1 MTLKIW
7 ALICSKVANVQTR
20 EKIKIYV
27 GFVLAIFFFLQH
39 WGLNC
44 SETLERDKASPNLS
58 YLHFKMRIKMPTQ
71 QGYFED

>member
-27 GFVLAIFFFLQH
+27 GFVLAIFFFFT
-39 WGLNC
+39 
-44 SETLERDKASPNLS
+44 TLGFELLRDFGK
-58 YLHFKMRIKMPTQ
+58 
-71 QGYFED
+71 G